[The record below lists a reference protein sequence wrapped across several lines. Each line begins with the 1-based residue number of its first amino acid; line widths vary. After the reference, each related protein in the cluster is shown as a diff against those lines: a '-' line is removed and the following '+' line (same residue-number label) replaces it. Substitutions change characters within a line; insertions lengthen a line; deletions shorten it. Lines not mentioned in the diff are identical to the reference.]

1 MAQLRQDYQKFV
13 DRDAEV
19 VAVGPENRRKFTKYW
34 RKKQMPFVGLPDPDH
49 TVANLYG
56 QEYRLLH
63 LGRMPAQIVI
73 DKKGEI
79 RYAHYA
85 RSMRDIPPNE
95 EILALLDELNREE
108 EP

>member
-19 VAVGPENRRKFTKYW
+19 VAVGPENRQKFVKYW
-34 RKKQMPFVGLPDPDH
+34 QKKQMPFVGLPAPDH
-49 TVANLYG
+49 TAADLYG
-56 QEYRLLH
+56 QEYELLH

-95 EILALLDELNREE
+95 ELLALLDDLNRQG